1 MLSFVTEK
9 QSCWDRLKAD
19 KRPIFIYGMGDGALK
34 IMSVFREKGI
44 TVSGVFASDDFV
56 RGHSFEGYHVHRLSE
71 IEEMVDD
78 FVVVLAFA
86 AGYQEIVDKIQ
97 NIASKHTLYVPDVP
111 VAVCSLTSSVLKMP
125 RKSVRSTTVL
135 RTIIHVKFT
144 LILSISK

>member
-56 RGHSFEGYHVHRLSE
+56 RGHSFEGYHVH
-71 IEEMVDD
+71 
-78 FVVVLAFA
+78 
-86 AGYQEIVDKIQ
+86 
-97 NIASKHTLYVPDVP
+97 
-111 VAVCSLTSSVLKMP
+111 
-125 RKSVRSTTVL
+125 
-135 RTIIHVKFT
+135 
-144 LILSISK
+144 